1 MTPAGGSSE
10 ALPAYVAWIIDA
22 YVRLP
27 HTQGRVRSQDRQLAA
42 LLHQRGVTID
52 IVEAAFL
59 LAILRRT
66 HRPAD
71 ALPLPPIRSLH
82 YFLPVI
88 EELLHHPPSASYLR
102 YLRRKMAELADQ
114 SVAGD
119 CPKKDVFT

>member
-1 MTPAGGSSE
+1 MIPSDGSPE
-10 ALPAYVAWIIDA
+10 ALVAYVAWVIEA

-27 HTQGRVRSQDRQLAA
+27 HTPGRPRSQDRQLAA

-66 HRPAD
+66 QRPAD
-71 ALPLPPIRSLH
+71 AWPLPPIRSLH

-88 EELLHHPPSASYLR
+88 DELIHHPPSASYLR

-119 CPKKDVFT
+119 CPNY